1 LPIHIHIPFST
12 QNDIANLLLLM
23 KEVVQVQAM
32 VVVVVVVEE
41 AGLPFEK
48 SFWLV

>member
-23 KEVVQVQAM
+23 KAVVQVQAM
-32 VVVVVVVEE
+32 AVVVVEE

>member
-1 LPIHIHIPFST
+1 
-12 QNDIANLLLLM
+12 M